1 MQNYGTIVFK
11 SMSNAAGKLVW
22 STAACGE
29 RCLVIWAHT
38 HTRCAELRRYAML
51 SMNSILFAA
60 SSNPSEFGLPPVGLP
75 SVANNHSMVMHS
87 SQYCCR
93 QCREPMWNSESGREA
108 LFDRTISLKELRCA
122 CHCWLVNCAM
132 CKDPSCVEC
141 YCTVTLNG
149 PVRHLQCNFQV
160 LTGNKMYEKCVCVCT
175 MATMQSL

>member
-38 HTRCAELRRYAML
+38 HAGRAELSRRYAML

-60 SSNPSEFGLPPVGLP
+60 PSNPAAFGLLPPSGLSP
-75 SVANNHSMVMHS
+75 VSNNYSMVMHS
-87 SQYCCR
+87 SQYCRR
-93 QCREPMWNSESGREA
+93 QSREPMWSSESGREA
-108 LFDRTISLKELRCA
+108 LFDRTISLKELRCG

-132 CKDPSCVEC
+132 CKDLSCVEC
-141 YCTVTLNG
+141 YCTVTLNW
-149 PVRHLQCNFQV
+149 PVGHLQCNFQV
-160 LTGNKMYEKCVCVCT
+160 
-175 MATMQSL
+175 